1 MSALGAAIA
10 IASAAAEAIKG
21 GFEIYK
27 AVRAGCDAVVVRA
40 PKGLADRARAEAE
53 RRKTKGAGR

>member
-27 AVRAGCDAVVVRA
+27 AVRDGHDVTVVRA
-40 PKGLADRARAEAE
+40 PRGLAERARAEAE
-53 RRKTKGAGR
+53 RRQKGAGR